1 MWWQSNSEEEDY
13 DDDGRHT
20 SWLIPNIRV
29 RVVTRKLGSQGR
41 GVVVDVTRGPCAT
54 LHLLMFVVAFLFVL
68 LLLFF
73 DILACP
79 FSFFGFC
86 CFCFFSFVSC
96 PFFPFLFSMV
106 FFYNFL
112 SIRIAKKTKNNG

>member
-54 LHLLMFVVAFLFVL
+54 LHLLGGQVLDRVPERYLEMALPKVGGNAVV
-68 LLLFF
+68 
-73 DILACP
+73 LAGR
-79 FSFFGFC
+79 S
-86 CFCFFSFVSC
+86 
-96 PFFPFLFSMV
+96 
-106 FFYNFL
+106 N
-112 SIRIAKKTKNNG
+112 T